1 MCLRMCV
8 VSVCPCVCMCVGSLY
23 NYGGRVCVSVCVAW
37 VPLGVCV
44 CGGSCV
50 LPLSQAREWGWPVAG
65 LCVGSVYLCLGVY
78 VPVWVSWLTD
88 SCSPSH

>member
-8 VSVCPCVCMCVGSLY
+8 VSVCLCVCTCVGSLY

-44 CGGSCV
+44 GGVLCAASVSGTGVGGGLLPACV
-50 LPLSQAREWGWPVAG
+50 LA
-65 LCVGSVYLCLGVY
+65 LCVC
-78 VPVWVSWLTD
+78 VWVFMCVCVGVMAHRQL
-88 SCSPSH
+88 